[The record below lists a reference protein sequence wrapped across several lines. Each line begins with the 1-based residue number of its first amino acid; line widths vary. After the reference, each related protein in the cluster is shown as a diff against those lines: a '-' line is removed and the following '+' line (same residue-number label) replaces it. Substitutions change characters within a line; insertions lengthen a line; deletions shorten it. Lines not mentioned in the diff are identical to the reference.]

1 MGFWTRLINLFS
13 FIEFME
19 LIKIDKTSG
28 IPLLGALPFGIIDRG
43 TNILQVRCT
52 SVCNMQ
58 CAFCSTSANNF
69 KMHPVNYIVDV
80 DYLLEWVKK
89 VAEFKGDNLQ
99 IFLDSVGDPLTHPDF
114 VKLVVGLRKIK
125 QIRDIIVITN
135 GTLLTKDK
143 IDALENAGLT
153 RINIS
158 LHSLDRE
165 QSKKLFGNRAYDLD
179 KVLEIIK
186 YISKSK
192 IKLMLTPVL
201 LHGVNDDEI
210 EKIIKLAKEIG
221 CLVGIQNYETY
232 KYSRK
237 MKEAEKI
244 TYWKFYKKIE
254 ELEKKYDMGLRFQN
268 EQFNIEKR
276 ERLAVDFKV
285 GEKVNAEI
293 VAPGWFSNQMIG
305 KAKNRCISINN
316 CNHGLGNSVKVK
328 IIENNNNIYIA
339 EKINKN

>member
-1 MGFWTRLINLFS
+1 
-13 FIEFME
+13 ME
-19 LIKIDKTSG
+19 LIKIDKNSG
-28 IPLLGALPFGIIDRG
+28 IPLIGVLPFGIIDRG
-43 TNILQVRCT
+43 TNVLQVRCT
-52 SVCNMQ
+52 SVCNMK
-58 CAFCSTSANNF
+58 CPFCSTSANNI
-69 KMHPVNYIVDV
+69 KMHPVNYIVDI
-80 DYLLEWVKK
+80 DYLLEWVREIVK
-89 VAEFKGDNLQ
+89 FKGDNLN

-114 VKLVVGLRKIK
+114 VKLVEGLRKIN
-125 QIRDIIVITN
+125 QIKDIIVITN

-143 IDALENAGLT
+143 IDALEKAGLT

-158 LHSLDRE
+158 LHSLDKE
-165 QSKKLFGNRAYDLD
+165 QSKRLFGNKNYDLG

-201 LHGVNDDEI
+201 LHNVNDEEI
-210 EKIIKLAKEIG
+210 EKIVKFAKEIN

-237 MKEAEKI
+237 MREAEKI

-254 ELEKKYDMGLRFQN
+254 ELEKKYDIKLRFQN
-268 EQFNIEKR
+268 EEFNVEKR
-276 ERLAVDFKV
+276 ERIPVDFKI

-305 KAKNRCISINN
+305 KAKNRCVSIND
-316 CNHGLGNSVKVK
+316 CNLEVGKNVRVK

-339 EKINKN
+339 EKIDKN

>member
-1 MGFWTRLINLFS
+1 
-13 FIEFME
+13 ME
-19 LIKIDKTSG
+19 LIKIDKNSG
-28 IPLLGALPFGIIDRG
+28 IPLIGCIAFGCIDRG

-52 SVCNMQ
+52 SVCNMN
-58 CAFCSTSANNF
+58 CPFCSTDGGPFST
-69 KMHPVNYIVDV
+69 KHPANYILDIN
-80 DYLLEWVKK
+80 YLLGWVKE

-114 VKLVVGLRKIK
+114 VKLVDGLRKIR

-135 GTLLTKDK
+135 GTLLTEEKV
-143 IDALENAGLT
+143 DALEKAGLT

-158 LHSLDRE
+158 LHSLDKE
-165 QSKKLFGNRAYDLD
+165 QSKKLFGNKAYDLD
-179 KVLEIIK
+179 KVLEIIR

-201 LHGVNDDEI
+201 LHNINDDEI
-210 EKIIKLAKEIG
+210 EKIIKLAKEIN

-244 TYWKFYKKIE
+244 TYWKFYRKIE
-254 ELEKKYDMGLRFQN
+254 ELEKRYDIKLRFQN
-268 EQFNIEKR
+268 EEFNVEKR
-276 ERLAVDFKV
+276 KRIPVDFKV
-285 GEKVNAEI
+285 GDKVNVEI

-305 KAKNRCISINN
+305 KARNRCISINN
-316 CNHGLGNSVKVK
+316 CNHELGKSVKVK

-339 EKINKN
+339 ERINNN